1 VAARYESSL
10 ERLGKVVASA
20 LQEALQEESVVIV
33 VRRDPA
39 PKSRPNQCLLPAN
52 LHWCGDTAFHTDL
65 KLSALVLLSNTYCC
79 RTGAACQA
87 GQVYGG

>member
-39 PKSRPNQCLLPAN
+39 PKSRPNQ
-52 LHWCGDTAFHTDL
+52 
-65 KLSALVLLSNTYCC
+65 
-79 RTGAACQA
+79 
-87 GQVYGG
+87 